1 MDGMSAV
8 TDTHAVVK
16 QLQEAGVEERQAEVI
31 VHAISDAVGD
41 AVTKA
46 DLAPL
51 ATKTEIAELRA
62 DLYRALWLQ
71 AAGIIGL
78 TVAILRFFA

>member
-51 ATKTEIAELRA
+51 ATKTEIAFVPISTVRCGCK
-62 DLYRALWLQ
+62 RPALS
-71 AAGIIGL
+71 A
-78 TVAILRFFA
+78 